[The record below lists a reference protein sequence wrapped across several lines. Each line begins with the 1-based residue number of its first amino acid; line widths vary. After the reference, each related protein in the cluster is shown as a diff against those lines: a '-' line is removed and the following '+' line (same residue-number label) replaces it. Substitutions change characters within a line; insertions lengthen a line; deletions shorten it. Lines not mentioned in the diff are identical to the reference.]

1 MNTASKRFSAIHI
14 ALPFRGAGYLP
25 DGSVDRQA
33 VASAYEGISATP
45 PAPPV
50 PSTSGGGVGS
60 FRGFQTRGFQGNA
73 FQSVSPG
80 KASRVKKKYPR
91 RISVDGRVYTVR
103 TQEEEMA
110 LLRQMAERA
119 RDQAQIAQFAG
130 DEVTATK
137 AAKKA
142 DKLEARAFTAEEMRF
157 AWIKYLQQEDEEI
170 LLIAA

>member
-1 MNTASKRFSAIHI
+1 MDTASKRFSAIHI
-14 ALPFRGAGYLP
+14 ALPFRGAGYIP
-25 DGSVDRQA
+25 DGDTDRQA
-33 VASAYEGISATP
+33 AAFMYEGISAFP

-50 PSTSGGGVGS
+50 PVARPGGIGHG
-60 FRGFQTRGFQGNA
+60 R
-73 FQSVSPG
+73 
-80 KASRVKKKYPR
+80 KKYPR

-119 RDQAQIAQFAG
+119 RDQAQIAQYAG
-130 DEVTATK
+130 DEVTATR
-137 AAKKA
+137 AANKA
-142 DKLEARAFTAEEMRF
+142 DKLEARAFTVEEMQA

>member
-1 MNTASKRFSAIHI
+1 MDTASKRFSAIHI
-14 ALPFRGAGYLP
+14 ALPFRGAGYIP
-25 DGSVDRQA
+25 DGSTDRQA
-33 VASAYEGISATP
+33 AAFMYEGISAIP

-50 PSTSGGGVGS
+50 PVAKPGGIGHG
-60 FRGFQTRGFQGNA
+60 
-73 FQSVSPG
+73 
-80 KASRVKKKYPR
+80 KKKYPR

-119 RDQAQIAQFAG
+119 RDQAQIAQYAG
-130 DEVTATK
+130 DEVTATR

-142 DKLEARAFTAEEMRF
+142 DKLEARAFTVEEMQA

>member
-1 MNTASKRFSAIHI
+1 MDTASKRFSAIHI

-25 DGSVDRQA
+25 DGSTDRQA
-33 VASAYEGISATP
+33 AAFMYEGISAVP

-50 PSTSGGGVGS
+50 PIAKPGGIGH
-60 FRGFQTRGFQGNA
+60 
-73 FQSVSPG
+73 G
-80 KASRVKKKYPR
+80 KRKKYPR
-91 RISVDGRVYTVR
+91 RISVDGRIYNVR
-103 TQEEEMA
+103 SESEEAE

-119 RDQAQIAQFAG
+119 SDQAKIARAGG
-130 DEVTATK
+130 DEVTATR

-142 DKLEARAFTAEEMRF
+142 DKLEARAFTAEEMRA

>member
-14 ALPFRGAGYLP
+14 ALPFRGAGYIP
-25 DGSVDRQA
+25 DGSTDRQA
-33 VASAYEGISATP
+33 AAFMYEGISAIP

-50 PSTSGGGVGS
+50 PVARPGGIGHG
-60 FRGFQTRGFQGNA
+60 R
-73 FQSVSPG
+73 
-80 KASRVKKKYPR
+80 KKYPR

-130 DEVTATK
+130 DEVTATR

-142 DKLEARAFTAEEMRF
+142 DKLETRAFTAEEMRF

>member
-1 MNTASKRFSAIHI
+1 MDTASKRFSAIHI
-14 ALPFRGAGYLP
+14 ALPFRGAGYIP
-25 DGSVDRQA
+25 DGSTDRQA
-33 VASAYEGISATP
+33 AAFMYEGISAVP

-50 PSTSGGGVGS
+50 PAAKPGGIGHG
-60 FRGFQTRGFQGNA
+60 R
-73 FQSVSPG
+73 
-80 KASRVKKKYPR
+80 KKYPR

-103 TQEEEMA
+103 AQEEEMA

-119 RDQAQIAQFAG
+119 RDQAQIAQYAG
-130 DEVTATK
+130 DEVTATR

-142 DKLEARAFTAEEMRF
+142 DKLEARAFTAEEMQA